1 MPCSKVVIWA
11 KRVAFIEAFSRTTGS
26 LFFCKL
32 SSMAS
37 TEEKPCCLASADE
50 LETSVRSVSSKLRK
64 MGYDVELASA
74 NASKSFSDEQE
85 ATLSNFVTD
94 NSGVYTYAEIA
105 SNFEGGAFSA
115 KSIQGKIL
123 SMQLTEH
130 VKPAPK
136 VETVKTYSEDEES
149 QFISMVNDG
158 AFIEDIAEGL
168 GRSVNSI
175 RGKALSLLR
184 AGEINAIPKQEHTKG
199 SSKADPL
206 ADVEINDMTVEEIAD
221 EIGKTVRGVKTML
234 TRRGLQ
240 CADYNGAARKEIG

>member
-1 MPCSKVVIWA
+1 MALPKWTDERTQQLVDFVGNESPVSQA
-11 KRVAFIEAFSRTTGS
+11 MVADA
-26 LFFCKL
+26 
-32 SSMAS
+32 
-37 TEEKPCCLASADE
+37 ADE

-105 SNFEGGAFSA
+105 ENFEGGAFSA

-149 QFISMVNDG
+149 QFISLVNDG
-158 AFIEDIAEGL
+158 AFIEDIAEAL

-184 AGEINAIPKQEHTKG
+184 AGEINAIPKQEHTTG

-206 ADVEINDMTVEEIAD
+206 ADVEIDGMTVEEIAD
-221 EIGKTVRGVKTML
+221 QIGKTVRGVKTML

>member
-1 MPCSKVVIWA
+1 MALPKWTDERTQQLVDFVGDNSPVSQA
-11 KRVAFIEAFSRTTGS
+11 MVADAAE
-26 LFFCKL
+26 
-32 SSMAS
+32 
-37 TEEKPCCLASADE
+37 E
-50 LETSVRSVSSKLRK
+50 LETSTRSVSSKLRK
-64 MGYDVELASA
+64 MGFDVELASA
-74 NASKSFSDEQE
+74 SASKSFSEEQE
-85 ATLSNFVTD
+85 ATLSNFVQD

-105 SNFEGGAFSA
+105 SNFEGGSFSA

-206 ADVEINDMTVEEIAD
+206 ADVEIDGMTVEEIAD

>member
-1 MPCSKVVIWA
+1 MALPKWTDERTQQLVDFVGNDSPVSQA
-11 KRVAFIEAFSRTTGS
+11 MVAA
-26 LFFCKL
+26 
-32 SSMAS
+32 A
-37 TEEKPCCLASADE
+37 ADE

-206 ADVEINDMTVEEIAD
+206 ADVEIDGMTVEEIAD

>member
-1 MPCSKVVIWA
+1 MALPKWTDERTQQLVDFVGNESPVSQA
-11 KRVAFIEAFSRTTGS
+11 MVADA
-26 LFFCKL
+26 
-32 SSMAS
+32 
-37 TEEKPCCLASADE
+37 ADE

-206 ADVEINDMTVEEIAD
+206 AEVNDIDNMTVEAIAD

-234 TRRGLQ
+234 TRRGLT
-240 CADYNGAARKEIG
+240 CSDYDGAARKEKASS

>member
-1 MPCSKVVIWA
+1 MALPKWTDERTQQLVDFVGNESPVSQA
-11 KRVAFIEAFSRTTGS
+11 MVADA
-26 LFFCKL
+26 
-32 SSMAS
+32 
-37 TEEKPCCLASADE
+37 ADE

-105 SNFEGGAFSA
+105 ENFESGAFSA

-206 ADVEINDMTVEEIAD
+206 ADVEIDGMTVEEIAD